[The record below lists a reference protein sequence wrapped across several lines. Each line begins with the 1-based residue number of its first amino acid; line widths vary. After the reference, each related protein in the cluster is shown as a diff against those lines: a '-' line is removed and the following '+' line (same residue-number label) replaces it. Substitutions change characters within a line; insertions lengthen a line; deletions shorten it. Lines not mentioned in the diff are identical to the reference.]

1 MLLESDSFCQTNS
14 EKVTLLTETLFKNDN
29 KTGKLSQAV
38 NSYNVDF
45 VIALLL
51 NEWDAFANYALLEGL
66 VKTDIFPRLISRWES
81 LLTPKDFNKASD
93 QFSSKIITSRTSY
106 RDRDVFEDPYQ
117 ANLLFISLLETDVVL
132 EHDPYFSKS
141 QKFHFNPEYCRPS
154 LLSKNL
160 SSFFAEFFS

>member
-1 MLLESDSFCQTNS
+1 MTKRFFFTFSVEICIAAFTAWLYQIFAGLAIKSSFKPNEQKKVASLRMLLESDSFCQTNS

-66 VKTDIFPRLISRWES
+66 VKTDIFPRLISR
-81 LLTPKDFNKASD
+81 
-93 QFSSKIITSRTSY
+93 
-106 RDRDVFEDPYQ
+106 
-117 ANLLFISLLETDVVL
+117 
-132 EHDPYFSKS
+132 
-141 QKFHFNPEYCRPS
+141 
-154 LLSKNL
+154 
-160 SSFFAEFFS
+160 